1 MAVHSCYLLVSDIAA
16 LSAVDTVVC
25 HAHLIAGGA
34 DNNKGRSK
42 KWKKILAFPHISE
55 CIGIKDELGKS

>member
-1 MAVHSCYLLVSDIAA
+1 MAAA
-16 LSAVDTVVC
+16 DTRFV
-25 HAHLIAGGA
+25 AGGA

-55 CIGIKDELGKS
+55 CIAIKDELGKLVRPGWIVSPPPC